1 MALAY
6 RCNRVT
12 YRLPFGTSISTVTSY
27 FGWDR
32 KMKKLI
38 SMARGRRALLGGFL
52 AMSLVACQDI
62 SGPTTQSSGGKDGP
76 RVNPNT
82 TTRVALLVPSG
93 SGNANQENLANNL
106 IRAAEMALA
115 DFPNAKIDMRVYG
128 TAGDAGQAA
137 VAAQKAISQGA
148 KIIIGPLFAEAAN
161 SVGKVAAAKNINVLS
176 FSNNTQVAGGN
187 VFVLGNTFNNTADR
201 IVGFAS
207 AKGYKSVA
215 VVTPNN
221 SAGAVAASAV
231 KSAASRTGARFAGT
245 YTYPFSP
252 DGITASAAG
261 IASKI
266 NSSGSTAVVL
276 TADSASGLPLL
287 AQSLSAGGMASENVK
302 VLGLAR
308 WDIPQSTL
316 STPGLR
322 GGWFAIPDGA
332 AISAFNGR
340 FNNTYGTAPHPL
352 AGIAYDGMKAFATLL
367 SQKNAGAAQRSQL
380 TRSQGFRGASGAFR
394 LLKNGSTQRALSVA
408 EASAGGLRVI
418 SSAPTKFG
426 GSGS

>member
-1 MALAY
+1 M
-6 RCNRVT
+6 N
-12 YRLPFGTSISTVTSY
+12 
-27 FGWDR
+27 
-32 KMKKLI
+32 KLI
-38 SMARGRRALLGGFL
+38 SMSLGRRALLGGVL
-52 AMSLVACQDI
+52 ALSLAACEDL
-62 SGPTTQSSGGKDGP
+62 STPLTQANSTKDGP
-76 RVNPNT
+76 RVNPNST
-82 TTRVALLVPSG
+82 TKVALLVPSG

-115 DFPNAKIDMRVYG
+115 DHPNAKIDMRVYG
-128 TAGDAGQAA
+128 TAGEPAQAA
-137 VAAQKAISQGA
+137 AAAQKAISQGA

-161 SVGKVAAAKNINVLS
+161 AVGRVAASSNVNVLS

-187 VFVLGNTFNNTADR
+187 VFVLGNTFQNTANR
-201 IVGFAS
+201 VVGYAS
-207 AKGYKSVA
+207 SKGYKSVA
-215 VVTPNN
+215 VVAPNN
-221 SAGAVAASAV
+221 AAGSVAAEAV
-231 KSAASRTGARFAGT
+231 KSAAARTGARFAGAFN
-245 YTYPFSP
+245 YPFSP
-252 DGITASAAG
+252 DGITGSAPS

-287 AQSLSAGGMASENVK
+287 AQSLPASGMSIDNVK

-316 STPGLR
+316 TTPGLR

-332 AISAFNGR
+332 AISAFNAR
-340 FNNTYGTAPHPL
+340 FNNTYGTPPHPL
-352 AGIAYDGMKAFATLL
+352 AGIAYDGMNAFATLL
-367 SQKNAGAAQRSQL
+367 SQKNSGAAQRSQL

-408 EASAGGLRVI
+408 EATSSGLRVI
-418 SSAPTKFG
+418 SSAPTKFS